1 MRFLNRKILTN
12 DIRTVITNK
21 IIRGIVIKYN
31 PSSFS
36 IASPLYL
43 NINNCPSELNNSANG
58 YRKIDPNKIVAT
70 NKYID

>member
-1 MRFLNRKILTN
+1 MRFLNRKTLTN

-36 IASPLYL
+36 IVSPLNL
-43 NINNCPSELNNSANG
+43 KINNCPSELNNSANG
-58 YRKIDPNKIVAT
+58 YIKIDPNKIVTT